1 MDLVNYNHRCKVTFS
16 EKVPGYLGEDEI
28 KTEQKTLPCGKSAL
42 TNDEQISMF
51 GKYTNTAIKIH
62 LQGHWENINDIE
74 FEGVRRNLFTIKH
87 HRNSTVVVVS

>member
-1 MDLVNYNHRCKVTFS
+1 MNYKHRCKITFS
-16 EKVPGYLGEDEI
+16 KKVPGYLGEEEV
-28 KTEQKTLPCGKSAL
+28 KTETKVLVCGRSYL
-42 TNDEQISMF
+42 SESEQISMF

-74 FEGVRRNLFTIKH
+74 FEGGRRNLFTIKH